1 MTAFIS
7 YSRDNSDF
15 AVRLAKDLRM
25 AGYDIWL
32 DQLDIHTGAR
42 WDDEVEKAL
51 EKSTTFLMILTPESI
66 QSQNVKDEV
75 GYAIDNGKYIL
86 PVLLKPCKI
95 PFRLRR
101 FQFVDFTNQPYQ
113 ESLTEIQDL
122 LSNTNANQPATAG
135 DIEEGASEADR
146 IFLIPYIYGRP
157 VRPKEFLGR
166 STELRA
172 VFNRLRNSEST
183 AVVGDPHI
191 GKTSFLL
198 KVADPETQK
207 EYLGSDVESMFFA
220 SLDLHSIGN
229 DYDVRAFWEEALY
242 GFKES
247 PGNHNTSRLLEKAT
261 TSGYARSDL
270 DRLFTYL
277 GQSNRRLV
285 LLLDEFERLLNH
297 RNFQDAAF
305 FALLRSLATR
315 TGGLSLITASRIGV
329 AAMNLIGRGLL
340 DTGSPFFN
348 NVIEIRL
355 RPLSDTDI
363 VVLLSRAGDALS
375 LSDQRFVCRLAGRN
389 PFLLQAMCGTL
400 IDTQGE
406 NRQAQAAESFYDR
419 IAFHFDDLW
428 QTMDDPTRTTAVIL
442 SLVEL
447 GGRVLGSDFSYG
459 EIEKV
464 DAFGPE
470 LRKLAGR
477 GLVEQVGEGWKF
489 DTEHLLL
496 WRGERWSVSAQVFTW
511 WVRDVVMLGT
521 RQLPSYDD
529 WLENKRYSFLLTQ
542 EQWDGLSHVAQKVP
556 DWAVK
561 GVAGLAKSLF
571 EEIILKTRL

>member
-1 MTAFIS
+1 
-7 YSRDNSDF
+7 
-15 AVRLAKDLRM
+15 
-25 AGYDIWL
+25 
-32 DQLDIHTGAR
+32 
-42 WDDEVEKAL
+42 
-51 EKSTTFLMILTPESI
+51 
-66 QSQNVKDEV
+66 
-75 GYAIDNGKYIL
+75 
-86 PVLLKPCKI
+86 
-95 PFRLRR
+95 
-101 FQFVDFTNQPYQ
+101 
-113 ESLTEIQDL
+113 
-122 LSNTNANQPATAG
+122 
-135 DIEEGASEADR
+135 
-146 IFLIPYIYGRP
+146 

-166 STELRA
+166 SAELRA
-172 VFNRLRNSEST
+172 VFNRLRNGEST

-207 EYLGSDVESMFFA
+207 EYLGADAESMFFT

-242 GFKES
+242 GFNES
-247 PGNHNTSRLLEKAT
+247 PGNPNTSRLLEKAAA
-261 TSGYARSDL
+261 SGYARPDL

-285 LLLDEFERLLNH
+285 LLLDEFERLLKH

-315 TGGLSLITASRIGV
+315 TGGLSLVTASRIGV

-355 RPLSDTDI
+355 RALSDMDI
-363 VVLLSRAGDALS
+363 TVLLGRAGEALS
-375 LSDQRFVCRLAGRN
+375 LGDQRFVCRLAGRN

-400 IDTQGE
+400 LDTEGE
-406 NRQAQAAESFYDR
+406 DRQAQAAEAFYER

-442 SLVEL
+442 SIVEF
-447 GGRVLGSDFSYG
+447 GGRALGSDFSYG
-459 EIEKV
+459 EIEKI

-470 LRKLAGR
+470 LRKLAER

-496 WRGERWSVSAQVFTW
+496 WHGERWSVSAQVFTW
-511 WVRDVVMLGT
+511 WVRDVAMLGT
-521 RQLPSYDD
+521 RQLPSYDE

-542 EQWDGLSHVAQKVP
+542 EQWDGLSRVAQKVP

-561 GVAGLAKSLF
+561 GVTGLASSLF
-571 EEIILKTRL
+571 QEILLKARL